1 MPKYIYGKDFHKNVG
16 KTILMPHP
24 TNPSILPVELK
35 IISVKNKQVTMKEVR
50 TNTEM
55 TANYSDDKNKYLVI
69 EENKP
74 THDNRS

>member
-35 IISVKNKQVTMKEVR
+35 IIEVKNKQVTLQMAGTEVKR
-50 TNTEM
+50 TD
-55 TANYSDDKNKYLVI
+55 NYSKDKNKYLVI
-69 EENKP
+69 E
-74 THDNRS
+74 